1 MPHRATVPPWPARR
15 TGRAGK
21 PHPITPLDGEHM
33 IELQD
38 VVTYMLAIGDRNM
51 RRAWQRATALQLE
64 AAERNGSLDA
74 VRRQVIRAL
83 LLDGKLDA
91 AATEPAR

>member
-1 MPHRATVPPWPARR
+1 MAREINWSR
-15 TGRAGK
+15 RFA
-21 PHPITPLDGEHM
+21 HPIAPLDGERM

-38 VVTYMLAIGDRNM
+38 VVTYMLAIGDRNR
-51 RRAWQRATALQLE
+51 RRAWQQAAALLLE

>member
-1 MPHRATVPPWPARR
+1 
-15 TGRAGK
+15 
-21 PHPITPLDGEHM
+21 M